1 MVTGPISPDDD
12 QDAVAQTLRAV
23 LRDVLGLTPARAAA
37 LDDTTPLFGAM
48 PELDSMS
55 VANLFAELEE
65 RLAIRIEDDE
75 VDAEMLGSFGRLLGF
90 VRSKAQA

>member
-1 MVTGPISPDDD
+1 MINGPISPDDD

-23 LRDVLGLTPARAAA
+23 LRDVLGLSAERTAA
-37 LDDTTPLFGAM
+37 LAETTPLFGAM

-65 RLAIRIEDDE
+65 RLGIRIEDDE
-75 VDAEMLGSFGRLLGF
+75 VDAEMLASYGRLLGF